1 MSKKLN
7 YIVGAA
13 MVAIG
18 IILVATTY
26 KIALRA
32 DKTFVLFLCAYMSLI
47 GGGLLLIWVT
57 REVHKAAENLQRIE
71 QSIETPGQE
80 QPAPQI
86 IITIASN
93 GINVMANGMT
103 LPEIISTLEISKLQ
117 MINQHIT
124 AGLLKKP

>member
-32 DKTFVLFLCAYMSLI
+32 DKTFVLFL
-47 GGGLLLIWVT
+47 
-57 REVHKAAENLQRIE
+57 
-71 QSIETPGQE
+71 
-80 QPAPQI
+80 
-86 IITIASN
+86 
-93 GINVMANGMT
+93 
-103 LPEIISTLEISKLQ
+103 
-117 MINQHIT
+117 
-124 AGLLKKP
+124 